1 MPAIRRLAELVAVG
15 VWLTCG
21 VASADPQISVGLLGA
36 GGASEL
42 RTRGPI
48 GVFAMGLRGD
58 ALFFRRGDR
67 DFAFGPY
74 AEVMTVAFETFEAGG
89 GASLLIPITDQ
100 VPLVV
105 SFGVHARGYDG
116 GWEPGLE
123 TMLWM
128 GSRSYN
134 FHSLY
139 GLAVGGFIEG
149 RYGLGDGKQAD
160 ILGGVQV
167 DLEVFALPFILL
179 YNAFR

>member
-1 MPAIRRLAELVAVG
+1 MIRSAELFVV
-15 VWLTCG
+15 VTLLT
-21 VASADPQISVGLLGA
+21 AATSAHADPQFTAGLTAA
-36 GGASEL
+36 GGAFDL

-48 GVFAMGLRGD
+48 GVFALGLRSD
-58 ALFFRRGDR
+58 VLFFRKRDR

-74 AEVMTVAFETFEAGG
+74 VETLSVAFETFEVGG
-89 GASLLIPITDQ
+89 GASLLIPITEH

-105 SFGVHARGYDG
+105 SVGAHARGYDG

-123 TMLWM
+123 AMLWL

-139 GLAVGGFIEG
+139 GLAVGGFVEG
-149 RYGLGDGKQAD
+149 RYGLGDGRQAD
-160 ILGGVQV
+160 ILGGVQL
-167 DLEVFALPFILL
+167 DLELFVLPFVLL